1 MANKNKE
8 EGGGWDINKFGLLEK
23 SIFLLYYKANKM
35 KAARVANGYVRSI
48 RPVVKTQTKGDEGKM
63 VMQPLD
69 HCH

>member
-1 MANKNKE
+1 
-8 EGGGWDINKFGLLEK
+8 
-23 SIFLLYYKANKM
+23 M
-35 KAARVANGYVRSI
+35 KVARVANGYVRSI